1 LNDVSAERGKMA
13 VIGTR
18 LSESVG
24 SPPPLRDTPSA
35 PHTRQAGLHPR
46 NFFFS
51 IKEHWELLCLVVV
64 LLALHLIVVN
74 YTGAYVYDEQIYVPQ
89 ALSIVHERGPQ
100 VVLANPGF
108 LDHPALAKL
117 FIAAGVATFGDNRW
131 GWRIPS
137 IMFGIASVVVFYF
150 ICRKLGGKGTALLS
164 SLLLVCEN
172 FYFTFS
178 GLAMLD
184 VFSVTFMLCSF
195 LFFLDERYVLS
206 GATLAAAGLCK
217 LPGLFGILA
226 ILGYW
231 ALDGKRADIRKIG
244 LLLLSLVLVFFALMP
259 VIDFAAT
266 NQWFSPV
273 SRVHDM
279 LVRAESLKYSRFP
292 PEVRASMGMAYPWD
306 WILRTGGE
314 WLGSGWTSDARV
326 VCLKYTPMFF
336 VLIVPSVLY
345 MAYEAIAKRKR
356 WAVFGLL
363 WFGATYLVWI
373 PIELV
378 TDRAMFPFYFLPAV
392 GAVCM
397 AIGCGI
403 QRIWQMSNRTKERG
417 MGRLLR
423 GLVLSCLVLYVG
435 SFLLYSI
442 LFIFF

>member
-1 LNDVSAERGKMA
+1 M
-13 VIGTR
+13 
-18 LSESVG
+18 
-24 SPPPLRDTPSA
+24 
-35 PHTRQAGLHPR
+35 QARLHPR
-46 NFFFS
+46 GLLS
-51 IKEHWELLCLVVV
+51 PLKEHWQLLCLVLV

-74 YTGAYVYDEQIYVPQ
+74 YTRSYVYDEQSYVPQ

-100 VVLANPGF
+100 VIHSDPGF

-117 FIAAGVATFGDNRW
+117 LIAGGVAAFGNNPW

-137 IMFGIASVVVFYF
+137 VMFGIASVVVFYF

-164 SLLLVCEN
+164 AFLLVFEN
-172 FYFTFS
+172 FYFIYS

-184 VFSVTFMLCSF
+184 VFSIAFMLCSF
-195 LFFLDERYVLS
+195 LFFLDERYILS

-217 LPGLFGILA
+217 LPGLFGILV

-231 ALDGKRADIRKIG
+231 AWDRKRADFRKVG
-244 LLLLSLVLVFFALMP
+244 LLVFSSVLVFLLLMP
-259 VIDFAAT
+259 IMDFVAT
-266 NQWFSPV
+266 DQWFSPV

-279 LVRAESLKYSRFP
+279 LVRAGSLKYSQFP
-292 PEVRASMGMAYPWD
+292 PEVRAAMGMSYPWD
-306 WILRTGGE
+306 WILHTGGE
-314 WLGSGWTSDARV
+314 WLGSGWASDARV

-363 WFGATYLVWI
+363 WFGATYVLWI

-378 TDRAMFPFYFLPAV
+378 TDRAMYAFYFLPAV

-397 AIGCGI
+397 AMACGI
-403 QRIWQMSNRTKERG
+403 QRIWQMSNRTKEGAMR
-417 MGRLLR
+417 RLLR
-423 GLVLSCLVLYVG
+423 GLVLSCLVLYAG
-435 SFLLYSI
+435 SFLLYST
-442 LFIFF
+442 LFIFV